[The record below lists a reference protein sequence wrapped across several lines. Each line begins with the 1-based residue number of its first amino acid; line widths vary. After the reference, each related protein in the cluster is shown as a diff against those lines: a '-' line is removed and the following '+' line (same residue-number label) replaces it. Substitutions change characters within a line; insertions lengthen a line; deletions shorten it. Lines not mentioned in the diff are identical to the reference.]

1 MDDIFDISKID
12 DVPEEIQTELGVDQF
27 AEEIVKL
34 FTIANRALTIN
45 EVLVAHYRMFSATK
59 NADGV
64 YVTKPGVTPKT
75 KRQIT
80 LKLYSMSK
88 DSGAVLSSHGRGT
101 YVLREQLELPM

>member
-12 DVPEEIQTELGVDQF
+12 DVPEAIQTELGIDQF

-45 EVLVAHYRMFSATK
+45 EVLVAHYRMFSAIK
-59 NADGV
+59 NANGV
-64 YVTKPGVTPKT
+64 YITKPGVTPKT

-88 DSGAVLSSHGRGT
+88 DSGAVLSSRGRGT